1 MKLVLLVLTVA
12 GQVVGINPDEV
23 RKTQNFVNACHNFIK
38 KGSYPTSNDFS
49 DQNRDILNC
58 VQKIIE
64 GSIEAEI
71 DKPARI
77 NTAVSLVGDRINNLL
92 GDNKLEDAK
101 QLIEKLRRVNNERAD
116 YYSKLLRVYQQN
128 YHQEEKRF
136 HFVEANNGE
145 SSFESS
151 SENRDSLEGGAERK
165 NPWAD
170 LFLKWSANTDS

>member
-1 MKLVLLVLTVA
+1 MKFVLLVLTVA

-23 RKTQNFVNACHNFIK
+23 RKTQNFVSACHNFVK
-38 KGSYPTSNDFS
+38 RGSYPASNDFS

-64 GSIEAEI
+64 GSIESEA

-92 GDNKLEDAK
+92 GDNKLKDAE

-116 YYSKLLRVYQQN
+116 YYSKLLRMYQQN
-128 YHQEEKRF
+128 YNQEEKRF
-136 HFVEANNGE
+136 QFVETTSNTE
-145 SSFESS
+145 S
-151 SENRDSLEGGAERK
+151 K
-165 NPWAD
+165 NPWTELFRKWGAD
-170 LFLKWSANTDS
+170 ADS